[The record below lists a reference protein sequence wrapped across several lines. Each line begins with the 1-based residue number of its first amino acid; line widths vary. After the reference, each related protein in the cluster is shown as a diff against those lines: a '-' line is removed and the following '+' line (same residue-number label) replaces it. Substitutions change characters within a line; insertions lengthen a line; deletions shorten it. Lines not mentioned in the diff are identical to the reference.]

1 MSRTPYGR
9 RAFVLAVGLLLGSGA
24 TPAWGQQKRQLP
36 TVEQMLTIYRPRQ
49 PGIVISTP
57 RPDEYASCEVRFI
70 EGTRPGSNGYLLLDA
85 QKRPLRRYFDSN
97 GDRKVDVWSYYKDG
111 VEVYREIDTNFN
123 QVPDQYRW
131 LNAAGTRWG
140 LDTNEDGKID
150 TWKQISPE
158 EVAQEVF
165 QAAVSR
171 DFNRLSAVLITENEL
186 RALPVSA
193 AEAKRL
199 REARGRAQAKFQ
211 NTITK
216 LPSLNDK
223 AQWVRLESD
232 VPQCVPAD
240 AAGGGQDLL
249 RFQNRA
255 ILFENNKQHDW
266 IQTGEMIR
274 VAPNLW
280 RLVDGP
286 APGDTTPPPDGSG
299 GTPTAGGNAEL
310 QKLLEALAA
319 LDAHPP
325 TPQPAPNEAVKEYN
339 RKRADLV
346 LKILAKAEAKDKEAW
361 IKQLADS
368 YSSWAQNSPETDKTA
383 TNLLAQLKNEVVKN
397 GAGSNLAGYVTFRE
411 LWAEFARP
419 LTTEKG
425 EALVKVQEQWMAKL
439 QGFVEAY
446 PKAEDTPDALMHL
459 AMGHEFG
466 GKDKEDVAKR
476 YYQQLFTNFA
486 DHPAAPKAKG
496 ALRRLTLDGQPFE
509 LAGPKLDGGAFDI
522 AQFKGKAVIVYYW
535 SSDCQSCAA
544 DFARLKQLQSTFST
558 KGVEVVGVS
567 LDDRA
572 AQAQQ
577 FVKANNIGGTH
588 LFQVGENG
596 GMNSPLATQYGIM
609 GLPHVIL
616 VGRDGRVISR
626 SIQITELEEA
636 LKKAN

>member
-1 MSRTPYGR
+1 L
-9 RAFVLAVGLLLGSGA
+9 LAISLLLGSGA
-24 TPAWGQQKRQLP
+24 TPVWAQQKQQLP

-57 RPDEYASCEVRFI
+57 RPDEYSSCEVRFF
-70 EGTRPGSNGYLLLDA
+70 EGRVPKSNGYLLLDP

-111 VEVYREIDTNFN
+111 LEVYREIDTNFN
-123 QVPDQYRW
+123 GTADQYRW
-131 LNAAGTRWG
+131 LNGAGTRWG

-150 TWKQISPE
+150 SWKQISPE

-165 QAAVSR
+165 QAAVAN
-171 DFNRLSAVLITENEL
+171 DFHRLSAVLITENEI
-186 RALPVSA
+186 RGLPLSA

-199 REARGRAQAKFQ
+199 RDARAQAQTRFQ
-211 NTITK
+211 NTRAK
-216 LPSLNDK
+216 LPALNDK

-240 AAGGGQDLL
+240 ALGGNQDLL

-266 IQTGEMIR
+266 IQTGELIQIT
-274 VAPNLW
+274 PNLW

-286 APGDTTPPPDGSG
+286 APGDVSPQVVTEKST
-299 GTPTAGGNAEL
+299 GNPEL

-319 LDAHPP
+319 LDARPP
-325 TPQPAPNEAVKEYN
+325 AAQPAPNAAVKEYN
-339 RKRADLV
+339 QKRAALIQH
-346 LKILAKAEAKDKEAW
+346 ILGKADAKDKETW

-368 YSSWAQNSPETDKTA
+368 YSSWAQNSPDSEKTGF
-383 TNLLAQLKNEVVKN
+383 NLLAQLKNDVVKS

-419 LTTEKG
+419 LTEGKG

-439 QGFVEAY
+439 QGFVEAF
-446 PKAEDTPDALMHL
+446 PKAEDTADALMHL

-466 GKDKEDVAKR
+466 GKDKEEVAKR
-476 YYQQLFTNFA
+476 YYQQLCTNFPE
-486 DHPAAPKAKG
+486 HPAAPKAKG
-496 ALRRLTLDGQPFE
+496 AMRRLTLDGQPFE
-509 LAGPKLDGGAFDI
+509 LAGPKLDGGAFNI
-522 AQFKGKAVIVYYW
+522 AQLKGKAVIVYYW
-535 SSDCQSCAA
+535 ASDCQTCAA
-544 DFARLKQLQSTFST
+544 DFARLKQFSA

-567 LDDRA
+567 LDDQA

-577 FVKANNIGGTH
+577 FVKTNSVAGVQ
-588 LFQVGENG
+588 LFQAGENG

-609 GLPHVIL
+609 GLPHILL

-626 SIQITELEEA
+626 SIQIGELEEA
-636 LKKAN
+636 LKKQN

>member
-1 MSRTPYGR
+1 M
-9 RAFVLAVGLLLGSGA
+9 LAVSLLLGSGA
-24 TPAWGQQKRQLP
+24 APAWAQQKAQLP

-57 RPDEYASCEVRFI
+57 RPDEYSSCEVRFF
-70 EGTRPGSNGYLLLDA
+70 EGKLPRSNGYLLLDP

-123 QVPDQYRW
+123 TVADQYRW
-131 LNAAGTRWG
+131 LNGAGTRWG
-140 LDTNEDGKID
+140 LDSNEDGKID

-158 EVAQEVF
+158 EAAQEVF
-165 QAAVSR
+165 QALVAN
-171 DFNRLSAVLITENEL
+171 DFHRLLAVLITEGEL
-186 RALPVSA
+186 RSLPVSA

-199 REARGRAQAKFQ
+199 REARAQAQNRFQ
-211 NTITK
+211 NTRAK
-216 LPSLNDK
+216 LPALNDK

-240 AAGGGQDLL
+240 ALGGNQDLL

-255 ILFENNKQHDW
+255 ILFETNKQHDW
-266 IQTGEMIR
+266 IQTGEMIQI
-274 VAPNLW
+274 APNLW

-286 APGDTTPPPDGSG
+286 APGDAAPQPVTEKN
-299 GTPTAGGNAEL
+299 TANPEL

-325 TPQPAPNEAVKEYN
+325 AAQPAPNAAVKDYHQ
-339 RKRADLV
+339 KRAALV
-346 LKILAKAEAKDKEAW
+346 QHILGKADAKDKETW

-368 YSSWAQNSPETDKTA
+368 YSSWAQNSPESDRTA
-383 TNLLAQLKNEVVKN
+383 FDLLAKLKNDVAKS
-397 GAGSNLAGYVTFRE
+397 APGSNLAGYVTFRE
-411 LWAEFARP
+411 LWAEFAVP
-419 LTTEKG
+419 LTKTPPDKL
-425 EALVKVQEQWMAKL
+425 AKVQEQWMTRL

-446 PKAEDTPDALMHL
+446 PKAEDTADALMHL

-476 YYQQLFTNFA
+476 YYQQLFTNFPE
-486 DHPAAPKAKG
+486 HPAAPKAKG

-509 LAGPKLDGGAFDI
+509 LAGPKLDGGAFNI
-522 AQFKGKAVIVYYW
+522 TQLKGKAVIVYYW
-535 SSDCQSCAA
+535 SSDCTGCAA
-544 DFARLKQLQSTFST
+544 DFARLRQLQSASST

-567 LDDRA
+567 LDDQA

-577 FVKANNIGGTH
+577 FLKTNNVGGVH
-588 LFQVGENG
+588 LFQAGENG

-616 VGRDGRVISR
+616 VGRDGRVINR

-636 LKKAN
+636 LKKVN